1 IDMKLKLSF
10 DPALTLIEVQDTGI
24 LPGNEHSNTLGNP
37 YILVWNNDTTANDD
51 LYVDGVIVN
60 LVFQI
65 SESAEAG
72 EYYVNISYDNSQEEI
87 LDYDLNT
94 VEFAVVNGTV
104 ATNIGILGDANGDG
118 EFTFNDV
125 TVLYFYLLNGNVTE
139 ITPKSLTNADLNHDG
154 VVSVSDIT
162 LMYNRLLGGK

>member
-1 IDMKLKLSF
+1 M
-10 DPALTLIEVQDTGI
+10 
-24 LPGNEHSNTLGNP
+24 
-37 YILVWNNDTTANDD
+37 
-51 LYVDGVIVN
+51 DGVIVN

-87 LDYDLNT
+87 LDYNLNT

-104 ATNIGILGDANGDG
+104 ATNIGILGDADGDG
-118 EFTFNDV
+118 KFTFNDV